1 MMCAC
6 IQPPTAVGCVKRVP
20 RGCAACRMCC
30 DGCKIEHT
38 LHEHISSRRDR
49 GAGPNRHR
57 WVLTVLH
64 VGRACAGSA
73 LGMQVVRG
81 FLWLV

>member
-6 IQPPTAVGCVKRVP
+6 IQPPTAMGCVKRVP
-20 RGCAACRMCC
+20 RGCAARRMCC

-49 GAGPNRHR
+49 GAG
-57 WVLTVLH
+57 TAAQ
-64 VGRACAGSA
+64 GRTGTDGC
-73 LGMQVVRG
+73 
-81 FLWLV
+81 